1 MLRIPAVSLR
11 ANQVWLAPKRPPPDE
26 PLVNTREEPYVPSD
40 GCQVVQ
46 VEVEAEAEDSG
57 EEGAMLV
64 DAVMVVALVDAVMVV
79 APHVSAQA
87 QRRQPGASLMASL
100 PQVPCPPI
108 ASRLAIRSGAPPPF

>member
-1 MLRIPAVSLR
+1 MLRSPAVSLR

-26 PLVNTREEPYVPSD
+26 PLVNTREEPYVQSD
-40 GCQVVQ
+40 CCQVVQ

-57 EEGAMLV
+57 EEGAM
-64 DAVMVVALVDAVMVV
+64 LVDAVMVV